1 MKILTKF
8 IGSSVAIAG
17 LILSVNVS
25 SEVLLK
31 QAETAMETSHE
42 KVDRASSKV
51 LNLKVSLRDQIS
63 ALKSYLILDRYPGD
77 MAKYHKSMS
86 GFLLTLDELETL
98 MLDNSDLAL
107 VRRRHRFL
115 VRLATDLREKPS
127 SSEQTIQD
135 FRTINSYEY
144 DINFNLDLLVKKVQ
158 QQDAI
163 ARIETNQFKRNTQII
178 RYTSIGLMLVIFCG
192 YIFLILLPVVR
203 SIQQLQIGAAKI
215 GAGNLDYRLNI
226 QTKDEIE
233 QLAREFN
240 QMAEKLAES
249 YYSLEQKVV
258 ERTAELTNTNQKL
271 QSEIAERQEAE
282 AKLKQ
287 ALKELKK
294 TQSQLIQT
302 EKMSSLGQLVA
313 GVAHEINNPVNFI
326 YGNLTH
332 ADEYIQN
339 LLELINLYRQGYS
352 NTDPE
357 VEDLIEDADLEF
369 LIEDLP
375 QLVSS
380 MKVGANRIREIVL
393 TLRNFSRLDEAEMKP
408 VNIHEGIDS
417 TLLILQNQLKNK
429 PDQPG
434 IHIIKQYGNLPP
446 VECYAGQ
453 LNQVFMNILSNAI
466 DALHQYNK
474 ERLGEG
480 LNYNPGTITIQTQTI
495 DSDWVAICIKDNGS
509 GMTQVV
515 KEKLFD
521 PFFTT
526 KPVGQGTG
534 LGLSISYQIIVDQH
548 GGSLKCLSEPGQGAE
563 FWIKIPVRQSSNLK
577 LDPDRQLNHQHV
589 QVQ

>member
-8 IGSSVAIAG
+8 VGSSVAIAG
-17 LILSVNVS
+17 IILSVNVS

-86 GFLLTLDELETL
+86 EFLLTLDDLETL

-144 DINFNLDLLVKKVQ
+144 DIKFYLDLLVRKVQ

-258 ERTAELTNTNQKL
+258 DRTAELTNTNQKL
-271 QSEIAERQEAE
+271 QSEIADRQEAE

-509 GMTQVV
+509 GMTQAV